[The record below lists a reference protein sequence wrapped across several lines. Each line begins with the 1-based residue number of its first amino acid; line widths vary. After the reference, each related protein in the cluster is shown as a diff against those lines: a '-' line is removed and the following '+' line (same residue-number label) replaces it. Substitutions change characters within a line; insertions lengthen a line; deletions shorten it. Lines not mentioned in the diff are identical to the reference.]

1 MMVPDRSRDRHSV
14 DFATLSELFGD
25 TDPRIPALAT
35 GALDLQRLV
44 FSEAV
49 WRSINN
55 NRTRVYDKLIEVYP
69 EVAWR
74 EVKIAG
80 EPIWQFVNRLNHSV
94 HTNAKTRGGGKHKT
108 KVIALQGGEF
118 CLLCGSRDRPQVDHI
133 VAVNLGGPKDDIS
146 NLQLLCEKCNAA
158 KSNIADYDIRIA
170 LRVLDKECDQLRYRV
185 LLDRGDTRGTG
196 TRGFCE
202 DCGLMPPETELSVVK
217 KSPALSYAYA
227 NLKVTCKPSQ
237 GAVCKVVDR

>member
-1 MMVPDRSRDRHSV
+1 MMVPDTSRDRHSI

-80 EPIWQFVNRLNHSV
+80 DPIWQFVNRLNNSV

-108 KVIALQGGEF
+108 QVIALQGGEF

-133 VAVNLGGPKDDIS
+133 VAVNLGGSKDDIS
-146 NLQLLCEKCNAA
+146 NLQLLCERCNAA

-170 LRVLDKECDQLRYRV
+170 LRVLDKDDWVTAIGEGLKKMFRSI
-185 LLDRGDTRGTG
+185 GTKG
-196 TRGFCE
+196 KSKKYNLE
-202 DCGLMPPETELSVVK
+202 IVK
-217 KSPALSYAYA
+217 KAKDGTSDQFRL
-227 NLKVTCKPSQ
+227 
-237 GAVCKVVDR
+237 VCLGR